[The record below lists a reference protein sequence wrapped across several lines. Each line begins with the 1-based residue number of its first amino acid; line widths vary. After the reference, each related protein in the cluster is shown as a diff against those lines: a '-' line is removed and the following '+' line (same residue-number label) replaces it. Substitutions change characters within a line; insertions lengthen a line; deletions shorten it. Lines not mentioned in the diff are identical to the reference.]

1 MFTTFDT
8 DVENIQKLGD
18 QPNDTDGLSADELK
32 YLFDKASMDLK
43 DFINNVSLPEIF
55 YAVDA
60 AARGVTQEG
69 LSGSVLNDNSVTD
82 SKLSKTEGSE
92 AVTTLTIRNQA
103 VTLQKLSS
111 QVQTLLSNLQ
121 TGLQNAT
128 RTLDQKANTSSLA
141 RVATTGNYADLN
153 ELPVIPT
160 IDAALNETSE
170 NPVQNKVVYAA
181 LAGKAEAS
189 SLSDVATSGSYNDL
203 LNLPTIP
210 VVDDALNTSSTNTVQ
225 NGVVATALNTK
236 QNKAVATTAT
246 LTAGAGTTAWTV
258 TVNGV
263 TASNIVLVAPNA
275 AGYAQWVDHRVR
287 CSSQNTNTLGFTA
300 DTAITANV
308 TVNVVILG

>member
-32 YLFDKASMDLK
+32 YLFDKAGMDLK

-103 VTLQKLSS
+103 VTLQKLST
-111 QVQTLLSNLQ
+111 QVQNLLSNLQ

-128 RTLDQKANTSSLA
+128 RMLDQKANSSSLA
-141 RVATTGNYADLN
+141 KVATSGNYSDLN
-153 ELPVIPT
+153 ELPIIPT
-160 IDAALNETSE
+160 VDAVLSSTSE
-170 NPVQNKVVYAA
+170 NPVQNKAVYAA
-181 LAGKAEAS
+181 LADKAEAS

-203 LNLPTIP
+203 IDKPTIP
-210 VVDDALNTSSTNTVQ
+210 VVDSSLDTSSSNAIQ
-225 NGVVATALNTK
+225 NGAVATAINTK
-236 QNKAVATTAT
+236 QNKAIATTAT
-246 LTAGAGTTAWTV
+246 LASGNTAWTV

-263 TASNIVLVAPNA
+263 TANNIVLVAPNA

-300 DTAITANV
+300 DTATTASI

>member
-32 YLFDKASMDLK
+32 YLFDKAGMDLK
-43 DFINNVSLPEIF
+43 DFINNVCLPEIF

-82 SKLSKTEGSE
+82 SKLSKTEGNE

-103 VTLQKLSS
+103 VTLQKLST
-111 QVQTLLSNLQ
+111 QVQNLLSNLQ

-128 RTLDQKANTSSLA
+128 RMLDQKANSSSLA
-141 RVATTGNYADLN
+141 KVATSGNYSDLN
-153 ELPVIPT
+153 ELPIIPT
-160 IDAALNETSE
+160 VDAVLSSTSE
-170 NPVQNKVVYAA
+170 NPVQNKAVYAA
-181 LAGKAEAS
+181 LADKAEAS

-203 LNLPTIP
+203 NDKPTIP
-210 VVDDALNTSSTNTVQ
+210 VVDSSLDTSSSNAIQ
-225 NGVVATALNTK
+225 NGAVATAINTK
-236 QNKAVATTAT
+236 QNKAIATTAT
-246 LTAGAGTTAWTV
+246 LASGNTAWTV

-263 TASNIVLVAPNA
+263 TANNIVLVAPNA

-300 DTAITANV
+300 DTATTASI

>member
-32 YLFDKASMDLK
+32 YLFDKAGMDLK

-103 VTLQKLSS
+103 VTLQKLST
-111 QVQTLLSNLQ
+111 QVQNLLSNLQ

-128 RTLDQKANTSSLA
+128 RMLDQKANSSSLA
-141 RVATTGNYADLN
+141 KVATSGNYSDLN
-153 ELPVIPT
+153 ELPIIPT
-160 IDAALNETSE
+160 VDAVLSSTSE
-170 NPVQNKVVYAA
+170 NPVQNKAVYAA
-181 LAGKAEAS
+181 LADKAEAS

-203 LNLPTIP
+203 NDKPTIP
-210 VVDDALNTSSTNTVQ
+210 VVDSSLDTSSSNAIQ
-225 NGVVATALNTK
+225 NSVVAAAINTK
-236 QNKAVATTAT
+236 QNKAIATTAT
-246 LTAGAGTTAWTV
+246 LASGNTAWTV

-263 TASNIVLVAPNA
+263 TANNIVLVAPNA

-300 DTAITANV
+300 DTATTASI

>member
-32 YLFDKASMDLK
+32 YLFDKAGMDLK

-103 VTLQKLSS
+103 VTLQKLST
-111 QVQTLLSNLQ
+111 QVQSLLSNLQ

-128 RTLDQKANTSSLA
+128 RMLDQKANSSSLA
-141 RVATTGNYADLN
+141 KVATSGNYSDLN
-153 ELPVIPT
+153 ELPIIPT
-160 IDAALNETSE
+160 VDAVLSSTSE
-170 NPVQNKVVYAA
+170 NPVQNKAVYAA
-181 LAGKAEAS
+181 LADKAEAS

-203 LNLPTIP
+203 NDKPTIP
-210 VVDDALNTSSTNTVQ
+210 VVDSSLDTSSSNAIQ
-225 NGVVATALNTK
+225 NGVVATAINTK
-236 QNKAVATTAT
+236 QNKAIATTAT
-246 LTAGAGTTAWTV
+246 LASGNTAWTV

-263 TASNIVLVAPNA
+263 TANNIVLVAPNA

-300 DTAITANV
+300 DTATTASI

>member
-32 YLFDKASMDLK
+32 YLFDKAGMDLK

-103 VTLQKLSS
+103 VTLQKLST
-111 QVQTLLSNLQ
+111 QVQNLLSNLQ

-128 RTLDQKANTSSLA
+128 RMLDQKANSSSLA
-141 RVATTGNYADLN
+141 KVATSGNYSDLN
-153 ELPVIPT
+153 ELPIIPT
-160 IDAALNETSE
+160 VDAVLSSTSE
-170 NPVQNKVVYAA
+170 NPVQNKAVYAA
-181 LAGKAEAS
+181 LADKAEAS

-203 LNLPTIP
+203 NDKPTIP
-210 VVDDALNTSSTNTVQ
+210 VVDSSLDTSSSNAIQ
-225 NGVVATALNTK
+225 NGVVATAINTK
-236 QNKAVATTAT
+236 QDKAIATTAT
-246 LTAGAGTTAWTV
+246 LASGNTAWTV

-263 TASNIVLVAPNA
+263 TANNIVLVAPNA

-300 DTAITANV
+300 DTATTASI